1 MNNNNNNNNNNKK
14 AFFAK
19 RAFYKPK
26 NVQVSTP
33 DSYMTNEYRQRIRDN
48 SYLGKKGYTIPK
60 ENLVK
65 EDLDFLYKDL
75 FCKPMTFGPAAAAG
89 EDAAFPVYRENTK
102 KIYIPR
108 FYGIER
114 YGLPGQSEI
123 ISGKPIDVP
132 FDKQLRDYQEQVIDI
147 YKKTV
152 SGPIHTGSDKPGG
165 GGIIELR
172 CGMGKCL
179 GKDTPVLMYDGTLKL
194 VQDISVDDVL
204 MGDDSTKRNIT
215 SLARGR
221 ETMYRVSDLSSRES
235 YVVNESHILSLK
247 LCNHA
252 ENTPPERQL
261 KDTVVDMTVL
271 EYLSLSEKMRNAL
284 YGYRVPIRFEGQR
297 NPSGSVPNEVGY
309 NCLRES
315 KVADLE
321 SVTLVKDSEGQRSP
335 SGSLPSAGNQVVSQE
350 QDSELDDMYA
360 IGYSVNTYG
369 IPHEYKCGPLN
380 TRLELLAGIIDS
392 IGSYCFTYYEII
404 NKKESVLDDIVYLAR
419 SIGLVA
425 FKESIELSENCY
437 IARIAVNR
445 YIYIPVKLPER
456 KASMSTESKDLSTG
470 ILNYRIKVEKLEE
483 DDYYGFEIDGN
494 RRFVLG
500 DFTVTH
506 NTVIALKII
515 SLLKQKTLVI
525 VHKEFL
531 MNQWIERISEFL
543 PGAKVGKIQGAL
555 FDVDGKDIVLGMVQ
569 TLYNRPFADNAFSDF
584 GLTIIDEVHRIGS
597 EEFSKTLLRIIT
609 PYMLGISATVERKDK
624 LTKLL
629 YMFIGP
635 KLFSSETKSDDLV
648 CVRQLEYCSTDEEF
662 NAPIHDYK
670 GNVMYSSMVSKLC
683 SFSPRNEFIIR
694 IIRDLLIESPDSQIM
709 ILGHQRNLLTYL
721 FDSITHHKIATV
733 GYYVGGMK
741 QAKLNETESKQVVL
755 ATYSMASEGLDIKSL
770 STLMLITPK
779 TDIIQCVGRILRM
792 KHEQPIVV
800 DIVDRHDIFQNQ
812 WRQRKSYYKKCNYN
826 IRFNSSTQY
835 KGFSDLD
842 NWKLVYARKPDN
854 GPSSS
859 SSCISGVLDTKL
871 ENVLCEV
878 DEDKEDEYIAP
889 AIKNIN
895 TGKCMIQ
902 LDDADLERE
911 HW

>member
-1 MNNNNNNNNNNKK
+1 MNTKNSKK

-26 NVQVSTP
+26 NVQVDKDTSP

-60 ENLVK
+60 EYLVK

-132 FDKQLRDYQEQVIDI
+132 FDKQLRDYQEEVIDI
-147 YKKTV
+147 YKKAV

-179 GKDTPVLMYDGTLKL
+179 GKDTPVLMYDGTVKL

-271 EYLSLSEKMRNAL
+271 EYLSLSEKMRDAL
-284 YGYRVPIRFEGQR
+284 YGYRVPIQF
-297 NPSGSVPNEVGY
+297 
-309 NCLRES
+309 
-315 KVADLE
+315 
-321 SVTLVKDSEGQRSP
+321 EGQRSP
-335 SGSLPSAGNQVVSQE
+335 SGSVPSVGKDSE
-350 QDSELDDMYA
+350 RKDSELDNVYA
-360 IGYSVNTYG
+360 IGYAVNTYG
-369 IPHEYKCGPLN
+369 IPHEYKCGSLK

-392 IGSYCFTYYEII
+392 IGSYCYTCYEII

-419 SIGLVA
+419 SIGLVV
-425 FKESIELSENCY
+425 FKESIELSEKCY

-445 YIYIPVKLPER
+445 YINIPVKLPER

-470 ILNYRIKVEKLEE
+470 ILNYRIKVEKLEV

-555 FDVDGKDIVLGMVQ
+555 FDVEGKDIVLGMVQ

-694 IIRDLLIESPDSQIM
+694 IVRDLLIESPDSQIM

-741 QAKLNETESKQVVL
+741 QANLNETESKQVVL

-854 GPSSS
+854 GPSL
-859 SSCISGVLDTKL
+859 SSCISGVLDNKL